1 MRVLANGSIYVPER
15 HDDLT
20 VMLEWM
26 ERQHTL
32 ALDTETT
39 GLDIYSDGH
48 KLRLV
53 ALATPTEA
61 FVFPAETYWNM
72 LPTLLERL
80 SGKRLIMHNASYDI
94 QVLVRHAPYLFIEDL
109 WSQTRDTKIIAHQ
122 IDPRGTDEGG
132 IGQSLENL
140 LERYVPDCFKLK
152 KELKA
157 EYMRLRKAK
166 LLPKGAGASEA
177 DMYRFMP
184 IDNELYLIYAG
195 TDAIGTARLF
205 KVLSKQVDTNSELTK
220 NDHKV
225 AMIASLMDAKGFLL
239 DFEYTQQLA
248 DDLYDEEEKQKD
260 IAWDYGLE
268 NINSADQVSEALVR
282 LGLAKHSIRRGEP
295 QDSKGVQPYLDSDGI
310 VVLGLTSKGASSVT
324 KQEFALLP
332 EHPLIDAIKAGRK
345 AGKWRKTWVEKFLD
359 EADLLGRVHP
369 STNTLRARTARFSIT
384 GIPAQTLPAGDP
396 LVRSCFVA
404 DMNERIVGVD
414 YANQELRF
422 AAIKSPDA
430 RMIQAFRNGENLH
443 EITARAA
450 FPNVPNVSKGTPY
463 YDKGKMGNF
472 AVGYG
477 AGVRGL
483 VRQGM
488 EETAAIAV
496 RNGIKTAYKGMAAFS
511 DRLQKFAKENGYIET
526 WTGRKLPVDE
536 GHEYAAFNYY
546 IQSGCRDLT
555 AHAMIRL
562 YDAGYVEYMRLPI
575 HDEVLFSL
583 PYEDGA
589 VQDVIRIMST
599 RIGPLDIPA
608 EAKIGS
614 RSWGSLYIKD

>member
-1 MRVLANGSIYVPER
+1 MRYLSGGSIKVPER
-15 HDDLT
+15 DEDLT
-20 VMLEWM
+20 TMCEWV

-32 ALDTETT
+32 ALDLETT
-39 GLDIYSDGH
+39 GLDIYSDDFRI
-48 KLRLV
+48 RLI

-61 FVFPAETYWNM
+61 WVLPVETFDPRSV
-72 LPTLLERL
+72 LVRL
-80 SGKRLIMHNASYDI
+80 ADKRLIMHNGINFDI
-94 QVLVRHAPYLFIEDL
+94 PALVRQYPLYSIERL
-109 WSQTRDTKIIAHQ
+109 SAQTRDTQLLAHQ
-122 IDPRGTDEGG
+122 VDPRGKEDGG
-132 IGQSLENL
+132 RGQSLEEL
-140 LERYVPDCFKLK
+140 LPVYVPDCVKLK
-152 KELKA
+152 KDLKA

-166 LLPKGAGASEA
+166 LLPKGAGASSG

-184 IDNELYLIYAG
+184 IDNEMYLLYAG
-195 TDAIGTARLF
+195 TDAMGDARLF
-205 KVLSKQVDTNSELTK
+205 KVLSKLVDVNSELSK

-225 AMIASLMDAKGFLL
+225 QMIASLMDAKGFLL
-239 DFEYTQQLA
+239 DFEYTQSLA
-248 DDLYDEEEKQKD
+248 DSLFEEEENQKD

-268 NINSADQVSEALVR
+268 NINSADQVSEVFVSM
-282 LGLAKHSIRRGEP
+282 GLAKHHARRGEEVGG
-295 QDSKGVQPYLDSDGI
+295 KGLQPTLDSDGR
-310 VVLGLTSKGASSVT
+310 VVLGLTAKGASSVT

-359 EADLLGRVHP
+359 EADSLGRVHP

-384 GIPAQTLPAGDP
+384 GIPAQTLPSGDP

-443 EITARAA
+443 MITASAA
-450 FPNVPNVSKGTPY
+450 FPGRNVAKGTPEY
-463 YDKGKMGNF
+463 ALGKMGNF

-477 AGVRGL
+477 AGVTGL

-488 EETAAIAV
+488 TQQQAVAV
-496 RNGIKTAYKGMAAFS
+496 RNGIKTAYKGMAQFS
-511 DRLQKFAKENGYIET
+511 DRLQDFAKKNGYIET
-526 WTGRKLPVDE
+526 WTGRRLPVDE
-536 GHEYAAFNYY
+536 GHEYAAFNYF

-562 YDAGYVEYMRLPI
+562 YDAGYVEHMRLPI
-575 HDEVLFSL
+575 HDEILFSL
-583 PYEDGA
+583 PNDRDMINE
-589 VQDVIRIMST
+589 VISLMST
-599 RIGPLDIPA
+599 KVGPLEIPA

-614 RSWGSLYIKD
+614 RSWGSLYE

>member
-1 MRVLANGSIYVPER
+1 MRVLANGSIKVPER
-15 HDDLT
+15 YEDLT
-20 VMLEWM
+20 VMWEWM

-48 KLRLV
+48 CLRLV

-61 FVFPAETYWNM
+61 FVFPAELYWNM
-72 LPTLLERL
+72 LPTLMERL
-80 SGKRLIMHNASYDI
+80 RGTRLIMHNATYDI
-94 QVLVRHAPYLFIEDL
+94 QVLVRHLPYLSIEEL
-109 WSQTRDTKIIAHQ
+109 WSQTRDTKILAHQ
-122 IDPRGTDEGG
+122 VDPRGTDEGG
-132 IGQSLENL
+132 FGQSLDEL
-140 LERYVPDCFKLK
+140 LKRYVPDCYKLK

-166 LLPKGAGASEA
+166 VLPKGAGTSEA
-177 DMYRFMP
+177 DMYRYMP
-184 IDNELYLIYAG
+184 IDNEMYLMYAG

-205 KVLSKQVDTNSELTK
+205 KILQKQVETNSDLTK

-225 AMIASLMDAKGFLL
+225 QMIASLMDAKGFLL
-239 DFEYTQQLA
+239 DHEYTQNLA
-248 DDLYDEEEKQKD
+248 DDLFEEEERQKD
-260 IAWDYGLE
+260 IAWEYGLE
-268 NINSADQVSEALVR
+268 NINSADQVSEVLVSM
-282 LGLAKHSIRRGEP
+282 GLAKHAPRRGQEIGG
-295 QDSKGVQPYLDSDGI
+295 KGLQPSLDSDGI
-310 VVLGLTSKGASSVT
+310 VVLGLTAKGASSVT

-332 EHPLIDAIKAGRK
+332 DHPMIDAIKAGRK

-359 EADLLGRVHP
+359 EADSFGRVHP

-443 EITARAA
+443 MITAAAA
-450 FPNVPNVSKGTPY
+450 FPGRNVQKGTPEY
-463 YDKGKMGNF
+463 ALGKMGNF

-477 AGVRGL
+477 AGVTGL
-483 VRQGM
+483 MRQGM
-488 EETAAIAV
+488 TQQQAVSV
-496 RNGIKTAYKGMAAFS
+496 RNGIKQAYKGMAAFS
-511 DRLQKFAKENGYIET
+511 DRLQQFAKENGYIET
-526 WTGRKLPVDE
+526 WTGRRLPVDA

-562 YDAGYVEYMRLPI
+562 YDAGYLEYMRLPI
-575 HDEVLFSL
+575 HDEILFSL
-583 PYEDGA
+583 PYEDGI
-589 VQDVIRIMST
+589 VGEVIGLMST

-614 RSWGSLYIKD
+614 RSWGSLYLKD

>member
-1 MRVLANGSIYVPER
+1 MRVLANGSIRVPETYE
-15 HDDLT
+15 DLT
-20 VMLEWM
+20 VMWEWI

-39 GLDIYSDGH
+39 GLDIYSDDH
-48 KLRLV
+48 RLRLI

-61 FVFPAETYWNM
+61 WVFPFEMFGAG
-72 LPTLLERL
+72 L
-80 SGKRLIMHNASYDI
+80 SQAFCKVLRGKRLIMHNASYDI
-94 QVLVRHAPYLFIEDL
+94 QVLVRHLLGAPSIEA
-109 WSQTRDTKIIAHQ
+109 WWAQTRDTRIIAHQ
-122 IDPRGTDEGG
+122 VDPRGADEGG
-132 IGQSLENL
+132 IGQTLEEL
-140 LERYVPDCFKLK
+140 LKRYVPECHKLR
-152 KELKA
+152 KELQD
-157 EYMRLRKAK
+157 EYARLRREK
-166 LLPKGAGASEA
+166 LLPKGATAKTS
-177 DMYRFMP
+177 DMYRWMP
-184 IDNELYLIYAG
+184 IDNELFLIYAG

-205 KVLSKQVDTNSELTK
+205 QILQKQVDINSELSK

-239 DFEYTQQLA
+239 DNEYTQNLA
-248 DDLYDEEEKQKD
+248 DDLFEEEERQKD
-260 IAWDYGLE
+260 IAWEYGLG
-268 NINSADQVSEALVR
+268 NINSADQVSEALVS
-282 LGLAKHSIRRGEP
+282 LGLAKHHAGRGEE
-295 QDSKGVQPYLDSDGI
+295 QDSKGVPPSLDSDGI
-310 VVLGLTSKGASSVT
+310 VILGLTAKGSSSVT
-324 KQEFALLP
+324 KREFALLP
-332 EHPLIDAIKAGRK
+332 DHPLIDAIQAGRK

-359 EADLLGRVHP
+359 EADSYGRVHP

-443 EITARAA
+443 MITASAA
-450 FPNVPNVSKGTPY
+450 FPGRNVAKGTPEY
-463 YDKGKMGNF
+463 ALGKMGNF

-477 AGVRGL
+477 AGVTGL
-483 VRQGM
+483 MRQGM
-488 EETAAIAV
+488 TQQQAVAV
-496 RNGIKTAYKGMAAFS
+496 RNGIKSAYKGMAAFS
-511 DRLQKFAKENGYIET
+511 DRLQDFAKKNGYIET

-562 YDAGYVEYMRLPI
+562 YDSGYVGYMRLPI

-583 PYEDGA
+583 PYEDEA
-589 VQDVIRIMST
+589 VADVIRIMST
-599 RIGPLDIPA
+599 KIGPLEIPA

-614 RSWGSLYIKD
+614 KSWGSLYE